1 MTRVRAGAAAVLA
14 LLLLVVACETG
25 PARLQGRWRGV
36 RAEGVSADRAEAAN
50 AFATALELDVRGVSL
65 TVTSGGQR
73 QTGQYRVLRE
83 DGSKV
88 VLTTDG
94 DGPLEPQTFTFLDE
108 GVMRWALLP
117 GKAIV
122 LVRQ

>member
-1 MTRVRAGAAAVLA
+1 
-14 LLLLVVACETG
+14 
-25 PARLQGRWRGV
+25 
-36 RAEGVSADRAEAAN
+36 
-50 AFATALELDVRGVSL
+50 
-65 TVTSGGQR
+65 
-73 QTGQYRVLRE
+73 LRE